1 MEELCKAQGVY
12 ASRAHNSAEEMI
24 STGSSRINIVRGTE
38 MTFPIE
44 ATEKMG
50 GKMRESEYDKEK
62 KSK

>member
-50 GKMRESEYDKEK
+50 EKNEREYDKEK